1 MFICTID
8 CVCIAVCST
17 ISALVSTVVSVMV
30 SVAHLCWC
38 AGMYVSVHSLPDPS
52 LLLPAGIKTLKEV
65 DLAFVP
71 YESKVF
77 SLDSP
82 RSLSDFHAAGNLEQ
96 IADHLVTVCS
106 MLEEYPHVRYRR

>member
-1 MFICTID
+1 MFIGTIA
-8 CVCIAVCST
+8 CVCITVCST
-17 ISALVSTVVSVMV
+17 ISTLVSAVVSGMV

-38 AGMYVSVHSLPDPS
+38 AGTYMSVHSLPNPS

-77 SLDSP
+77 SLDLP
-82 RSLSDFHAAGNLEQ
+82 RSLSDFHTARNLEQ

-106 MLEEYPHVRYRR
+106 MLEE

>member
-1 MFICTID
+1 MIVCVSPYACT
-8 CVCIAVCST
+8 
-17 ISALVSTVVSVMV
+17 ALVSTLVPWMV

-38 AGMYVSVHSLPDPS
+38 AGRNTPPCLTLHCYCLS
-52 LLLPAGIKTLKEV
+52 AGIKTLKEV
-65 DLAFVP
+65 DLAFIP

-82 RSLSDFHAAGNLEQ
+82 RSLSDFHTAGNLEQ
-96 IADHLVTVCS
+96 MADHLVTVCS